1 MIALMG
7 LSLIGASAWA
17 IFFASL
23 SQDIG
28 QSHRSNGGIN
38 KRTGG

>member
-17 IFFASL
+17 IFFAAL
-23 SQDIG
+23 SQDI
-28 QSHRSNGGIN
+28 SHSHSRTG
-38 KRTGG
+38 KRTDG